1 MFAFGGRYAASRFIL
16 VVWRMAHTRNCRV
29 RDGVAALQWHASR
42 YVFHRTKVIDL
53 AGLIVYNLSNWTGLR
68 ERAGSQ
74 GLPFVE
80 GSIRRRERAP
90 LPCGHAPKAAAMH
103 QFHVDSPKGAR
114 RMNAVSEALKTEPS
128 TSIKIDGKRLW
139 DSLMT
144 MAKIG
149 ATPKGGVCRL
159 ALTDLDREGR
169 DLIVSWAKEAGCTV
183 TVDQMGNVF
192 MRRAGRNP
200 DALPVMTGSHADS
213 QPTGGRFDGI
223 YGVLGGLEVIR
234 SLNDHGIETEHPVE
248 VVIWTNEEG
257 SRFAPAMVASGVFA
271 GVFTLEYGLS
281 RKDVDG
287 KTIGEE
293 LKRIGYAGDLPCGGR
308 PLHAA
313 FELHI
318 EQGPILEAEQKTIGV
333 VTDAQGQRWYEITL
347 TGQEAHAGPT
357 PMPRRRDALLGAAR
371 VVDLVNRIG
380 LDNAPFGCATV
391 GMMQVYPNSRNVI
404 PGRVFFTVDFRHPD
418 DAVLA
423 KMDAA
428 LREGVANIANG
439 IGLETALEQIFYYAP
454 IAFDEACVKS
464 VRAAAERFGYPH
476 RNMVSGAGHDAC
488 YLSQVAPTSMVFV
501 PCVDGISHNEIE
513 DATFEW
519 IEAGANVLLHAMLER
534 ACEPVS

>member
-1 MFAFGGRYAASRFIL
+1 M
-16 VVWRMAHTRNCRV
+16 
-29 RDGVAALQWHASR
+29 
-42 YVFHRTKVIDL
+42 
-53 AGLIVYNLSNWTGLR
+53 
-68 ERAGSQ
+68 
-74 GLPFVE
+74 
-80 GSIRRRERAP
+80 
-90 LPCGHAPKAAAMH
+90 
-103 QFHVDSPKGAR
+103 
-114 RMNAVSEALKTEPS
+114 S
-128 TSIKIDGKRLW
+128 TSAVTEQPALVRPRVNGRRLW
-139 DSLMT
+139 DSLME

-169 DLIVSWAKEAGCTV
+169 NLIVGWAKAAGCTV
-183 TVDQMGNVF
+183 SVDRMGNVF
-192 MRRAGRNP
+192 MRRAGRN
-200 DALPVMTGSHADS
+200 AEAAPVMTGSHADS

-234 SLNDHGIETEHPVE
+234 TLNDLRIETEHPIE

-293 LKRIGYAGDLPCGGR
+293 LERIGYAGEAPCGGR
-308 PLHAA
+308 PVHAA

-318 EQGPILEAEQKTIGV
+318 EQGPILEAEKKTIGV
-333 VTDAQGQRWYEITL
+333 VTDAQGQRWYEVVL

-380 LDNAPFGCATV
+380 LAHAPLACATV
-391 GMMQVYPNSRNVI
+391 GMMQVHPNSRNVI

-423 KMDAA
+423 QMDAQ
-428 LREGVANIANG
+428 LREGVARIAG
-439 IGLETALEQIFYYAP
+439 EIGLETALDQIFYYAP
-454 IAFDEACVKS
+454 IAFDAGCVDAVRRATEA
-464 VRAAAERFGYPH
+464 FGYPY
-476 RNMVSGAGHDAC
+476 REIVSGAGHDAC
-488 YLSQVAPTSMVFV
+488 YLAQVAPTSMVFV

-513 DATFEW
+513 DATPEW
-519 IEAGANVLLHAMLER
+519 IEAGANVLLNAMLER
-534 ACEPVS
+534 ANDPV

>member
-1 MFAFGGRYAASRFIL
+1 
-16 VVWRMAHTRNCRV
+16 
-29 RDGVAALQWHASR
+29 
-42 YVFHRTKVIDL
+42 
-53 AGLIVYNLSNWTGLR
+53 
-68 ERAGSQ
+68 
-74 GLPFVE
+74 
-80 GSIRRRERAP
+80 
-90 LPCGHAPKAAAMH
+90 
-103 QFHVDSPKGAR
+103 
-114 RMNAVSEALKTEPS
+114 MNAVSEAAKRAALDP
-128 TSIKIDGKRLW
+128 SIKVDGKRLW
-139 DSLMT
+139 DSLMQ

-159 ALTDLDREGR
+159 ALTDLDKAGR
-169 DLIVSWAKEAGCTV
+169 DLIVGWAKAAGCTV

-192 MRRAGRNP
+192 MRREGRVP
-200 DALPVMTGSHADS
+200 DAPPVVTGSHADS

-234 SLNDHGIETEHPVE
+234 SLNDYGIETEHPVE

-271 GVFTLEYGLS
+271 GVFSLDYGLS

-287 KTIGEE
+287 KTIGDE
-293 LKRIGYAGDLPCGGR
+293 LARIGYAGDVPCGGR

-357 PMPRRRDALLGAAR
+357 PMPRRRDALLGASR

-380 LDNAPFGCATV
+380 LDYAPFACATV
-391 GMMQVYPNSRNVI
+391 GMMQVFPNSRNVI

-423 KMDAA
+423 QMDAA
-428 LREGVANIANG
+428 LRDGVARIAG
-439 IGLETALEQIFYYAP
+439 SIGLGTQLEQIFYYKP
-454 IAFDEACVKS
+454 VAFDVDCVGA
-464 VRAAAERFGYPH
+464 VRAAADRFGYSH
-476 RNMVSGAGHDAC
+476 RDIVSGAGHDAC
-488 YLSQVAPTSMVFV
+488 YLAQVAPTSMVFV

-513 DATFEW
+513 DATPEW
-519 IEAGANVLLHAMLER
+519 IEAGANVLLHAMLSR
-534 ACEPVS
+534 ACEPAS